1 MKTRLLP
8 MVAPRLG
15 VSGVDWFLNWQ
26 RACIETGKPKGDGIP
41 MLPFPT
47 QSGWAR
53 IPIGP
58 GEGADWLRQLLHAA
72 GVHDDA
78 LKNIGTHSLKATCLS
93 WLAKHGDPIDVRR
106 HLGYHMSNSEKMTLL
121 YSRDAAAMPL
131 RVLDQ
136 CLLDIRNGTF
146 MPDNTR
152 SGYFPNVAMGADAPQ
167 SVEVP
172 DEEEE
177 LSSDSEDSQDDEDS
191 FLEHPSAEAAVDHVV
206 GAWNE
211 LASLDEIGVSDD
223 APLFR
228 NKFTRFIHVVADE
241 SGARFRCGREVNQKY
256 VLLESKPKFMAT
268 SLGVS
273 EAVLTSLCTNG
284 VNTLAKFAF
293 CSAYVPG
300 NSDESAFVN
309 AIQNAIGHPPTVGEL
324 ATLRRLFHEAYGL
337 TAAELRSSVERV
349 EDQPIKKLAQP
360 ERADRLAK
368 QQAKLKGLRIEGKM
382 EPSDRLCDLANA
394 IYEENRLQ
402 HIEISR
408 CTSKEQEVLCSTQK
422 DDKHVSVDTSGNVR
436 IKDKESKIDAD
447 LSTDMLT
454 RLAFVRRG
462 LALDQANVLD
472 YLEHDRWVE
481 RLFDCKVSSQPDGY
495 AKISMQQIINADRKL
510 FVKLAELT
518 RTGIQLTGTG
528 RPLDLVFKKAMDHPD
543 VLHLLQPLPVTAA
556 AGVKRTR
563 DGGDEPGDHEHLPI
577 GRTKQADGSYKWD
590 TADEAAYT
598 PELCR
603 KEPSGV
609 FGMEPRPQQISVEE
623 LWNSAKFIRP
633 ALLGKVRQSTLD
645 DDRRELWKLTMDETT
660 SNGWMLGPF
669 TTEEMH
675 HRMAGEPWKLTMDET
690 TSNGWMLGPFTTEEM
705 HHRMAGEPWI
715 PVRRFGVWQSS
726 GDKVKLRPIDDYA
739 ESRVNTAFGYSDKLD
754 LRTLDQVIW
763 ASAAI
768 VRCIR
773 EGHVDFRLSD
783 GNHLTGPVHPL
794 NLQGDNGT
802 PMVSVLDLSSAYKQ
816 FALSPICRRM
826 SVISIR
832 DPVSGQC
839 MCFEGRVLP
848 FGATASVVHFN
859 RIARLVQAVGFRCG
873 ILWGNYF
880 DDYPMVTTKILA
892 RSSMTAS
899 TTLLDLLGFEY
910 ATHKL
915 KPFADRSSVLGVDID
930 LDKVDEG
937 LILVRNKPSR
947 VEEVTKIIDR
957 ILQIGTASPKEASSL
972 AGRLQFADSQVM
984 GRLGRLAMFDF
995 RQCLKQDG
1003 TELSRVEEVTKIID
1017 RILQNGTV
1025 SPKEASSLA
1034 GRLQFADSQVMGRL
1048 GRLAM
1053 FDFRQCLKQDGTELR
1068 LDGPAIKSLEVMRS
1082 RLLSG
1087 RPRELS
1093 CSPGG
1098 PPVVVNT
1105 DGASEGDLHTIGGV
1119 MTFNGAHS
1127 FFSCKVPDE
1136 LVSEWRQTYQH
1147 IIGLVELYAVVVAAS
1162 VWSADLS
1169 GKRVLFF
1176 VDNQPALDA
1185 LIKGTSASPEFR
1197 RLLESWEVQ
1206 ADATGAL
1213 VWFSRVPS
1221 NSNPAD
1227 GPSRG
1232 SLELMLSIGASRVES
1247 LKSMDAPSPPRLL
1260 FAQVILMAIM
1270 TRALTVESC
1279 LLVTRISQVIL
1290 QTVGSPPCMSGLLE
1304 LFRGTY
1310 AAYKLC
1316 SRPGF
1321 RMPNSTTE
1329 LPQTAHPA
1337 AGVTSQ
1343 SFGALINDTYR
1354 QYIQENLND
1363 VLTAVGVIEQQ
1374 ATDLWPV
1381 RYRSPVQKLV
1391 CTAIKDARIQ
1401 LENLQLVLRGS
1412 EQPNCPQ
1419 LDPPFSESSPRTP
1432 TLWGE

>member
-1 MKTRLLP
+1 
-8 MVAPRLG
+8 
-15 VSGVDWFLNWQ
+15 
-26 RACIETGKPKGDGIP
+26 
-41 MLPFPT
+41 
-47 QSGWAR
+47 
-53 IPIGP
+53 
-58 GEGADWLRQLLHAA
+58 
-72 GVHDDA
+72 
-78 LKNIGTHSLKATCLS
+78 
-93 WLAKHGDPIDVRR
+93 
-106 HLGYHMSNSEKMTLL
+106 
-121 YSRDAAAMPL
+121 
-131 RVLDQ
+131 
-136 CLLDIRNGTF
+136 
-146 MPDNTR
+146 
-152 SGYFPNVAMGADAPQ
+152 
-167 SVEVP
+167 
-172 DEEEE
+172 
-177 LSSDSEDSQDDEDS
+177 
-191 FLEHPSAEAAVDHVV
+191 
-206 GAWNE
+206 
-211 LASLDEIGVSDD
+211 
-223 APLFR
+223 
-228 NKFTRFIHVVADE
+228 
-241 SGARFRCGREVNQKY
+241 
-256 VLLESKPKFMAT
+256 
-268 SLGVS
+268 
-273 EAVLTSLCTNG
+273 
-284 VNTLAKFAF
+284 
-293 CSAYVPG
+293 
-300 NSDESAFVN
+300 
-309 AIQNAIGHPPTVGEL
+309 
-324 ATLRRLFHEAYGL
+324 
-337 TAAELRSSVERV
+337 
-349 EDQPIKKLAQP
+349 
-360 ERADRLAK
+360 
-368 QQAKLKGLRIEGKM
+368 
-382 EPSDRLCDLANA
+382 
-394 IYEENRLQ
+394 
-402 HIEISR
+402 
-408 CTSKEQEVLCSTQK
+408 
-422 DDKHVSVDTSGNVR
+422 
-436 IKDKESKIDAD
+436 
-447 LSTDMLT
+447 
-454 RLAFVRRG
+454 
-462 LALDQANVLD
+462 
-472 YLEHDRWVE
+472 
-481 RLFDCKVSSQPDGY
+481 
-495 AKISMQQIINADRKL
+495 
-510 FVKLAELT
+510 
-518 RTGIQLTGTG
+518 
-528 RPLDLVFKKAMDHPD
+528 
-543 VLHLLQPLPVTAA
+543 
-556 AGVKRTR
+556 
-563 DGGDEPGDHEHLPI
+563 
-577 GRTKQADGSYKWD
+577 
-590 TADEAAYT
+590 
-598 PELCR
+598 
-603 KEPSGV
+603 
-609 FGMEPRPQQISVEE
+609 
-623 LWNSAKFIRP
+623 
-633 ALLGKVRQSTLD
+633 
-645 DDRRELWKLTMDETT
+645 
-660 SNGWMLGPF
+660 
-669 TTEEMH
+669 
-675 HRMAGEPWKLTMDET
+675 MDET

-816 FALSPICRRM
+816 FALSPKCRRM

-832 DPVSGQC
+832 DPEGGQC

-915 KPFADRSSVLGVDID
+915 KPFADRASVLGVDID
-930 LDKVDEG
+930 LGKVDEG
-937 LILVRNKPSR
+937 LILVRNKP
-947 VEEVTKIIDR
+947 
-957 ILQIGTASPKEASSL
+957 
-972 AGRLQFADSQVM
+972 
-984 GRLGRLAMFDF
+984 
-995 RQCLKQDG
+995 
-1003 TELSRVEEVTKIID
+1003 SRVEEVTKIID

-1068 LDGPAIKSLEVMRS
+1068 LDGPAVKSLEVMRS

-1232 SLELMLSIGASRVES
+1232 SLELMRSIGASRVES
-1247 LKSMDAPSPPRLL
+1247 LKCPL
-1260 FAQVILMAIM
+1260 
-1270 TRALTVESC
+1270 
-1279 LLVTRISQVIL
+1279 
-1290 QTVGSPPCMSGLLE
+1290 
-1304 LFRGTY
+1304 
-1310 AAYKLC
+1310 K
-1316 SRPGF
+1316 
-1321 RMPNSTTE
+1321 
-1329 LPQTAHPA
+1329 
-1337 AGVTSQ
+1337 GVT
-1343 SFGALINDTYR
+1343 LPD
-1354 QYIQENLND
+1354 
-1363 VLTAVGVIEQQ
+1363 LTCE
-1374 ATDLWPV
+1374 
-1381 RYRSPVQKLV
+1381 
-1391 CTAIKDARIQ
+1391 
-1401 LENLQLVLRGS
+1401 
-1412 EQPNCPQ
+1412 
-1419 LDPPFSESSPRTP
+1419 
-1432 TLWGE
+1432 